1 MSSMM
6 RDANC
11 FCQRIKNRG
20 ETERG
25 IAKERGK
32 VFSRKWKVG
41 KELEFIF
48 NMTDWE
54 MVELGG
60 VKIGKKSFNW
70 VSAAA
75 QGRQKKTI
83 FSDLGFS
90 S

>member
-1 MSSMM
+1 M
-6 RDANC
+6 
-11 FCQRIKNRG
+11 
-20 ETERG
+20 ERG
-25 IAKERGK
+25 
-32 VFSRKWKVG
+32 V